1 MSAPFA
7 IGFVQKDGKVKYNI
21 SNYEEQLSNI
31 IDILYEKDGESGY
44 TIDETK
50 IAKSMAEY
58 FSESYQE
65 SQEEDTRWRA
75 LKDAEGKWIIR
86 DYYMGHKNRLIVLGK
101 VNQNAGKRRTRKNK
115 TK

>member
-1 MSAPFA
+1 MSAPFS

-21 SNYEEQLSNI
+21 SNYEKQLSDI

-44 TIDETK
+44 IIDETK
-50 IAKSMAEY
+50 IAKSKAEY
-58 FSESYQE
+58 FSESYQN

-75 LKDAEGKWIIR
+75 LKDSDGIWAIR
-86 DYYMGHKNRLIVLGK
+86 DYYMGHSQRLIVLGK
-101 VNQNAGKRRTRKNK
+101 ANQNAGKRRTRKNK